1 MEPGLK
7 RERFDC
13 FKLDRGGMQVLFTQF
28 SSNLFFKEGWL
39 GFTGFSWVQLGST
52 GFSWVS
58 LGFTGISWVL
68 VSFFKDAL
76 GFTEFY

>member
-28 SSNLFFKEGWL
+28 SSNLFF
-39 GFTGFSWVQLGST
+39 
-52 GFSWVS
+52 
-58 LGFTGISWVL
+58 
-68 VSFFKDAL
+68 
-76 GFTEFY
+76 